1 MFYLVIR
8 VFFKGETETHSVE
21 IKNSYKDAQVRFYS
35 IIAADLANEEI
46 TYNAAYII
54 DSNGQFRA
62 GQVFDRRPT
71 PEPEPE
77 PEEEES

>member
-21 IKNSYKDAQVRFYS
+21 IKNSYRDAQVRFYS

-62 GQVFDRRPT
+62 GQVFDRRT
-71 PEPEPE
+71 EAEGE
-77 PEEEES
+77 

>member
-21 IKNSYKDAQVRFYS
+21 IKNSYRDAQVRFYS
-35 IIAADLANEEI
+35 IIAADLANEEV

-62 GQVFDRRPT
+62 GQVFDRRT
-71 PEPEPE
+71 EAEGE
-77 PEEEES
+77 